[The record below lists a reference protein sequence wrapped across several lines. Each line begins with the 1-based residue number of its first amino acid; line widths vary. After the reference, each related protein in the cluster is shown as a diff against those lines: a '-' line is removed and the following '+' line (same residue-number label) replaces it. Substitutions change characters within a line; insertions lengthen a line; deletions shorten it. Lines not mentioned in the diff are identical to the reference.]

1 LKSRK
6 KWFTS
11 KISCISLASD
21 VGPMYLGTEEA
32 SGQASNDTPKR
43 KFSNKAA
50 LCHYFEEH
58 ARCWECKI
66 LQSIIFVLTALVAS
80 VVVSCATHD
89 KSWSHY
95 PIEPWEGHSTSHLSI
110 QYKHCA
116 DGCPF
121 RMIVVSPLQFCT
133 TNPLLFPLEWASNKS
148 SGSTLPFL

>member
-1 LKSRK
+1 MIYFKNFLHFSGLWCRTNVFGYWRGIRSSKQWYTK
-6 KWFTS
+6 K
-11 KISCISLASD
+11 K
-21 VGPMYLGTEEA
+21 
-32 SGQASNDTPKR
+32 N
-43 KFSNKAA
+43 SNKAA